1 MAAINY
7 LSELDKVKAYQTYKP
22 MILDMSKAQLETL
35 VLLILNG
42 ADIDYAFDLA
52 ISFPK

>member
-7 LSELDKVKAYQTYKP
+7 LSELDKVNAYHTYKP
-22 MILDMSKAQLETL
+22 MVLDMTKAQLEIV
-35 VLLILNG
+35 VLMILNG

-52 ISFPK
+52 SAFTN